1 MNNLS
6 IIQEARIGSHN
17 DNQLDF
23 GNGIEAELFTPQIAK
38 PFYGVMITDA
48 GALYS
53 YIDHKSFS
61 AAMDSL
67 CSIVRHLA
75 ETKGVPFN

>member
-6 IIQEARIGSHN
+6 IIQEAQLVTGN

-23 GNGIEAELFTPQIAK
+23 GYGIEAELFTPQIAK
-38 PFYGVMITDA
+38 PFYGVMITDN

-53 YIDHKSFS
+53 FIDYKRFS
-61 AAMDSL
+61 DALDGMVSV
-67 CSIVRHLA
+67 VRHLA
-75 ETKGVPFN
+75 ETKGQSLD